1 MSAALYATGRNAFA
15 TAGINWTSDTIQV
28 AFVGAGY
35 IANMATDQYY
45 STVSSYV
52 IGSPITLTSC
62 AAAAGVCS
70 AANVTSPNLATGS
83 TITQIVIF
91 KSTGTP
97 GTSQLIARE
106 DVTSTPTNG
115 GTVSITWDT
124 GANKIFML

>member
-1 MSAALYATGRNAFA
+1 MSAGLYATGRNAFA
-15 TAGINWTSDTIQV
+15 TAGVNWTSDPIYV

-35 IANMATDQYY
+35 VANMSTDQWY
-45 STVSSYV
+45 SSVQSYV
-52 IGSPITLTSC
+52 IGSPIQLTST
-62 AAAAGVCS
+62 AASAGVCS
-70 AANVTSPNLATGS
+70 AANVTSGNLSTGS

-91 KSTGTP
+91 KNTGTP

-124 GANKIFML
+124 GPNKIFML